1 MSKELET
8 TTEVFSSINLEVRP
22 CLSQIF
28 GSIKLVESEAS
39 RLSLDC
45 IQEDLEK
52 ITGAAIHFVEL
63 LREYVEPSGQPK
75 ANVELRTIRHE
86 LRTPIGHMVGY
97 SEMLQED
104 VEDQGLLH
112 LAGDLDRLCK
122 NARQLLGLV
131 NESFRL
137 TVDNLEQNDAA
148 NASGLDSA
156 FEEEESQDQLRGTIL
171 VVDDN
176 GANRDLIERLLLR
189 HHHEVLTAEGGR
201 QALNIL
207 EKSSV
212 DLVLLDY
219 MMPEMDGLE
228 VLTQLKLHPSLRYVP
243 TIMISAHDEIENVVT
258 CVEQGAEDYIAK
270 PINPVLLNA
279 RVQASL
285 EKKYLRDQEQT
296 YLKKLEI
303 EQARSESLLL
313 NILPA
318 PIASRLKLNRETI
331 ADSFSESS
339 VLFAD
344 IIGFTNISSDLKPET
359 LVSSLN
365 ILFKAYDAL
374 CEQHGLEKIKTI
386 GDAYMVAAGL
396 PIPIEHH
403 ASAMCDFALEML
415 ELTKTLHPKLIEPFE
430 VRIGISSGPVVAG
443 VIGRS
448 KFCYDLWGDTVNT
461 ASRMS
466 SVGKEPHIR
475 ISDET
480 FRRLGTEY
488 QTSDG
493 ETIEIKGKGQMKTYV
508 LYSKK

>member
-1 MSKELET
+1 MGDSQAAS
-8 TTEVFSSINLEVRP
+8 TEVFSSINLEVRP

-28 GSIKLVESEAS
+28 GSIELVESEAN
-39 RLSLDC
+39 RLSLDS

-52 ITGAAIHFVEL
+52 ISGAAKHFVEL

-75 ANVELRTIRHE
+75 ANIELRTIRHE

-104 VEDQGLLH
+104 VEDQGLSH

-137 TVDNLEQNDAA
+137 TVDNLDRN
-148 NASGLDSA
+148 STTDSDDIELT
-156 FEEEESQDQLRGTIL
+156 FEEESLQDQLRGTVL

-176 GANRDLIERLLLR
+176 GSNRDLIERLLLR
-189 HHHEVLTAEGGR
+189 HHHEVVTAPNGR
-201 QALNIL
+201 EALSIL
-207 EKSSV
+207 ERSAV

-228 VLTQLKLHPSLRYVP
+228 VLTRLKTHPSLRYIP

-258 CVEQGAEDYIAK
+258 CIERGAEDYIAK

-296 YLKKLEI
+296 YLQKLQI
-303 EQARSESLLL
+303 EQAKSESLLL

-331 ADSFSESS
+331 ADSFAESS

-374 CEQHGLEKIKTI
+374 CDQHGLEKIKTI

-396 PIPIEHH
+396 PIPIENH
-403 ASAMCDFALEML
+403 AQAMCDFALDML
-415 ELTKTLHPKLIEPFE
+415 ETTKTLHPKLIEPFE

-475 ISDET
+475 ISDAT
-480 FRRLGTEY
+480 FERLGCAY
-488 QTSDG
+488 DVSDG
-493 ETIEIKGKGQMKTYV
+493 EIVEIKGKGQMKTYV
-508 LYSKK
+508 LYGKK